1 MQTFK
6 NEEGVKENKKQALNG
21 AEKLT

>member
-1 MQTFK
+1 MQSFK
-6 NEEGVKENKKQALNG
+6 NEEGIKENKKQALNG